1 MNKEL
6 YNALKEYHKVNVNI
20 INALNEE
27 RIDELDEILLKK
39 DEIIKNINSI
49 KYVSKEFNEISE
61 ELNLKTLEEE
71 IKKIS
76 NSKKEYYKSQINK
89 INKNKNANRSY
100 SNLRSNIALEK
111 FI

>member
-1 MNKEL
+1 MNQEL
-6 YNALKEYHKVNVNI
+6 YNALKEYQNVNVNI

-27 RIDELDEILLKK
+27 KIDDLDEILLKK

-61 ELNLKTLEEE
+61 ELNLKVLEEE

-76 NSKKEYYKSQINK
+76 NSKKKYYKSQINK
-89 INKNKNANRSY
+89 INKNKNATRSY
-100 SNLRSNIALEK
+100 SNIRKNVALEK